1 MRHFSI
7 WDFRVDRRIAARIL
21 AIATMALPFVSPA
34 CAANARAVKARIAPV
49 YPEIAKRMK
58 ITGSVRLEAVVNAQG
73 KVKDVK
79 EISGNH
85 ILAIAAEEAV
95 RQWKFSPGD
104 GDTSESVEV
113 TFNLAR

>member
-7 WDFRVDRRIAARIL
+7 WGFRVDRRIAARIL
-21 AIATMALPFVSPA
+21 AIATMALAFVSPA
-34 CAANARAVKARIAPV
+34 WAANARAVKARIAPV

-58 ITGSVRLEAVVNAQG
+58 ITGSVRLEAVVDTQG

-85 ILAIAAEEAV
+85 MLAIAAEEAV
-95 RQWKFSPGD
+95 RQWKFAPGF